1 MSGIDPYR
9 APAADV
15 AAPVGPGAPARW
27 RWAIGLVCL
36 LQAGMAWLWI
46 RQDGGV
52 IDLLRNGGLSPI
64 NTLPLVASPILLVTG
79 AILLMSR
86 SRGATAVF
94 VLAAVL
100 SAAAL
105 LGSWRPLIAV
115 VAVVISVVA
124 AAISFKSAP
133 RAR

>member
-1 MSGIDPYR
+1 MNGADPYR
-9 APAADV
+9 APATDV
-15 AAPVGPGAPARW
+15 AAPADAGAPARW
-27 RWAIGLVCL
+27 RWAIGVACL
-36 LQAGMAWLWI
+36 LQAGMGGLWV

-52 IDLLRNGGLSPI
+52 IDLFRNGDLNAITALPHLVSP
-64 NTLPLVASPILLVTG
+64 LLLVTG
-79 AILLMSR
+79 AVLLMSR

-105 LGSWRPLIAV
+105 LGWWRPLIGV
-115 VAVVISVVA
+115 TAVVIPVVA
-124 AAISFKSAP
+124 AAISFRSAP